1 MPRSII
7 PSLAVLKVNWDEGR
21 DYIENFVP
29 FVAECIRT
37 APHPEVSLPDLQ
49 HAIAKTFGFDIPQGA
64 LQTILRRAAKH
75 GYVEPIESIYRR
87 NDEALAGLNLSR
99 SRSEVLRKYEALLE
113 RLIGFCKRRFEVEWS
128 AEEADAAFLAYLEE
142 DSSAILAAAV
152 LSQEVPRPT
161 GNVRAAHYLVGSFVG
176 ELDRSDPEGFDFLET
191 IVKGSM
197 LAGALLFPDLG
208 QVERRFERVEVY
220 FDTPFLLLVLGLE
233 GESRQA
239 PALELVRLLYEQN
252 ANLTIFEHTLDE
264 VRRVL
269 SAAAYAVR
277 NYENLRRAVGP
288 VTQYMIDSN
297 YSASDVELIIA
308 RLERSLH
315 ALRIH
320 VKDKPPHSE
329 SLGVNEVKL
338 ESILQEEVGY
348 AREQALFHDLDSVTA
363 IYRLRRGE
371 VQLHIESCR
380 AIFVTSNHAVARAS
394 ARFFREEYEDYS
406 GSVVPTCLLDHLFTT
421 IVWLKKPLAAPDFP
435 RKRIIADCYAAMNPP
450 DRLWRMYLEA
460 IDRLRRR
467 GDVSKEDY
475 DLLRLSAPARGALM
489 DLTWG
494 DSEVFT
500 EGTVREV
507 LERAQAAARAET
519 ESALRAEERA
529 LRAEKEKGRE
539 AEREA
544 QIRLEQAREE
554 TEAVVREYKAQ
565 RQAQLDHIRTLSTR
579 VGRWVATSVGA
590 IGLVLLAVATF
601 LGLFLPDLPGGW
613 WMPLIV
619 AMFVFLGIAELA
631 NVIQGTT
638 LVAAS
643 RRLEVAVAGAIE
655 RTMKRLVRLQ

>member
-1 MPRSII
+1 MARSII
-7 PSLAVLKVNWDEGR
+7 PSLAMLKVNWDVGR

-29 FVAECIRT
+29 FVAECIR
-37 APHPEVSLPDLQ
+37 ASPHPEVSLPDLQ
-49 HAIAKTFGFDIPQGA
+49 RAMAKTFGFDIPQGA

-75 GYVEPIESIYRR
+75 QYVVPSEGIYRR
-87 NDEALAGLNLSR
+87 NDEALAGLDLSR
-99 SRSEVLRKYEALLE
+99 SRSDVLRKYEALLE
-113 RLIGFCKRRFEVEWS
+113 RLTAYCKGRFQIEWS
-128 AEEADAAFLAYLEE
+128 SDEADAAFLAFLEE
-142 DSSAILAAAV
+142 DSSAILASAV
-152 LSQEVPRPT
+152 LSQEVPRPA
-161 GNVRAAHYLVGSFVG
+161 GNVRAAHFLVASFVG
-176 ELDRSDPEGFDFLET
+176 ELDRSDPEGFEFLET

-197 LAGALLFPDLG
+197 LAGVLLFSDLG
-208 QVERRFERVEVY
+208 QVERHFERVEVY
-220 FDTPFLLLVLGLE
+220 FDTPFVLLVLGLE

-239 PALELVRLLYEQN
+239 PPLELVRLLYEQN
-252 ANLTIFEHTLDE
+252 ANLAIFDHTLDE

-277 NYENLRRAVGP
+277 NYENMRRSVSP

-308 RLERSLH
+308 RLERSLR
-315 ALRIH
+315 ALHIR

-329 SLGVNEVKL
+329 SLGVNEVRL

-348 AREQALFHDLDSVTA
+348 AREQTLFHDLDSVTA

-380 AIFVTSNHAVARAS
+380 AIFITSNHAVARAS
-394 ARFFREEYEDYS
+394 TRFLTEEYEDYT
-406 GSVVPTCLLDHLFTT
+406 GSVVPICLLDHLFTT
-421 IVWLKKPLAAPDFP
+421 IVWLKKPLAAPNFP
-435 RKRIIADCYAAMNPP
+435 RKRLIADCYAAMNPP
-450 DRLWRMYLEA
+450 DRLWRMYLEE
-460 IDRLRRR
+460 IDRLRTR
-467 GDVSKEDY
+467 GDLSKEDY

-519 ESALRAEERA
+519 EKALHAEEEA

-544 QIRLEQAREE
+544 RIRLKQAREE
-554 TEAVVREYKAQ
+554 TEAVAREYEAQ

-579 VGRWVATSVGA
+579 IGRWVATSVGA
-590 IGLVLLAVATF
+590 IGLVLLAVSTF

-613 WMPLIV
+613 WMPLV
-619 AMFVFLGIAELA
+619 AGIFVFFGIAVLA
-631 NVIQGTT
+631 NLILGAT
-638 LVAAS
+638 LVTAS
-643 RRLEVAVAGAIE
+643 RRLEVAVSAAIE
-655 RTMKRLVRLQ
+655 RTMKRLVRVL